1 MAENDDSVVY
11 DRFQRME
18 RVQSSRLPFFVT
30 AWKPLMPQKPA
41 RVAMSDNPLARWE
54 KLAFDLLKSEMR
66 EKKINYKELSR
77 RLEALGLDEL
87 PDQLNRKVNRRR
99 FSAAFLL
106 ACLVAMEKGVLI
118 LPRAADMKPK

>member
-1 MAENDDSVVY
+1 
-11 DRFQRME
+11 
-18 RVQSSRLPFFVT
+18 
-30 AWKPLMPQKPA
+30 MPQKPA
-41 RVAMSDNPLARWE
+41 RVAVSDNPHARWE

-66 EKKINYKELSR
+66 EKKINYKELSQ

>member
-1 MAENDDSVVY
+1 
-11 DRFQRME
+11 
-18 RVQSSRLPFFVT
+18 
-30 AWKPLMPQKPA
+30 MPQKPA